1 MNYQKIAG
9 EIIRLTGG
17 KENIETVQNCMTRL
31 RLTLKDESLADEV
44 GLKGLE
50 DTKGFIKAG
59 GQYQIIVGKEA
70 SNLCAEVKTQVDYH
84 ESIDVAAATVDRKM
98 KWYERVMDVLS
109 GSVIL
114 LIGFKI
120 TLIQLSSL
128 LSKIL

>member
-50 DTKGFIKAG
+50 DTKGLIKAG